1 MCGIAGIISR
11 NKSVDKNI
19 VESALNKMLHRG
31 MDDINIY
38 YNGYNVAFG
47 YIRLAIRGLDNTYSQ
62 PIVHNNYIAF
72 GNGEVYNKNG
82 KPINANQCDLLSI
95 ISDIPKKLTKIYDNY
110 DADFALSIYD
120 KNKNT
125 FFLARDYFG
134 VKPLFYSWIDND
146 TLAFA
151 SEIKGLLMLIERP
164 EYDEKTIMDYLLF
177 GYSLNEK
184 TFYKNVFKLEP
195 RTIFKWNLNNNKRAF
210 FRADFNI
217 KYRNSQLPIFDYFS
231 IAVKNRLTSDRKI
244 SSHLS
249 GGLDSSL
256 IAYVTTNCLDYYTAF
271 YAKDDFDNQNAG
283 FIAEKLKL
291 NQIKIKLNPNLK
303 LKDIISIL
311 DCPVMSTGAFVP
323 YQIAMNAYKN
333 NVKVLLAGQGADELF
348 LGYSRFLNIININ
361 DTNDLFQQLINS
373 DLNLLCKLF
382 KINIADVFNIYI
394 KNIPETNC
402 LLFAQKFYI
411 NNFLTSLLHIEDH
424 THMNFN
430 IENRVPFLSL
440 PMIKFIKQY
449 GVCKDGNKMDIKY
462 THKILNSCAIT
473 NNNLNKKNNMN
484 LKMNEYLKNI
494 DYCIFF
500 ENKVFDNFDYEFFEK
515 CIHKLDSLTK
525 NELFVIWF
533 VVNLNE
539 WYNCFKFSKKIDL
552 KGWIFNGLFVS

>member
-1 MCGIAGIISR
+1 
-11 NKSVDKNI
+11 
-19 VESALNKMLHRG
+19 
-31 MDDINIY
+31 
-38 YNGYNVAFG
+38 
-47 YIRLAIRGLDNTYSQ
+47 
-62 PIVHNNYIAF
+62 
-72 GNGEVYNKNG
+72 
-82 KPINANQCDLLSI
+82 
-95 ISDIPKKLTKIYDNY
+95 
-110 DADFALSIYD
+110 
-120 KNKNT
+120 
-125 FFLARDYFG
+125 
-134 VKPLFYSWIDND
+134 
-146 TLAFA
+146 
-151 SEIKGLLMLIERP
+151 
-164 EYDEKTIMDYLLF
+164 
-177 GYSLNEK
+177 
-184 TFYKNVFKLEP
+184 
-195 RTIFKWNLNNNKRAF
+195 
-210 FRADFNI
+210 
-217 KYRNSQLPIFDYFS
+217 
-231 IAVKNRLTSDRKI
+231 
-244 SSHLS
+244 
-249 GGLDSSL
+249 
-256 IAYVTTNCLDYYTAF
+256 
-271 YAKDDFDNQNAG
+271 
-283 FIAEKLKL
+283 
-291 NQIKIKLNPNLK
+291 
-303 LKDIISIL
+303 
-311 DCPVMSTGAFVP
+311 
-323 YQIAMNAYKN
+323 MN
-333 NVKVLLAGQGADELF
+333 LF

-361 DTNDLFQQLINS
+361 NTNDLFQQLINS